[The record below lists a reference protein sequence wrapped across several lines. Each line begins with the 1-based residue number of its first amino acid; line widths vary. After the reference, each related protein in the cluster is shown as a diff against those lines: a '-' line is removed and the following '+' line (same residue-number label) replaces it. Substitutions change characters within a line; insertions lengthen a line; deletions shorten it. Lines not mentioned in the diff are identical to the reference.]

1 MSLRSVDL
9 IRKLDKETGV
19 IQRSATIAVGNIKQH
34 VENLRPKFE
43 ESKVWAQDI
52 LKDQALLLENW
63 KSKLELFSE
72 IPVFEE
78 LGLCLQGSRINSQK
92 VKSSKALKPALT
104 LHDFVDVAQI
114 TNANDAGGEIFK
126 LFNASLSE
134 LTTTFEKVSNDAHNL
149 IESFSRAIASSDGD
163 PSEQAGRLIEEIE
176 VVSRKISAD
185 YDSVLGLPN
194 NQKSI
199 SQVSKTALLHTRN
212 LLPSLMETTAE
223 IYQLLRDTTERK
235 KETMVWAVEYMQKIS
250 TLESL
255 VAQIHAQLA
264 NLGAEMED
272 VEAFDTLSHLA
283 RLPSIYGALLI
294 ECVRRREW
302 NDKITA
308 DSSSLV
314 EEMAIYKAEETR
326 RRKKWLKDMR
336 GAVQLGNI
344 DDMALGVDVN
354 IQSQKQTWP
363 NVTRQEVARYIHSL
377 QKNGP
382 FEEIRGELEDLFNTL
397 DSPTRQ
403 QAKRAKAFR
412 NGSIHEASFG
422 RNSLILRGDDD
433 LLQMMK
439 NDKLKLENKVR
450 SSESR
455 IRKLE
460 DLLHR
465 QTQISRAPA
474 GTSLGISN
482 GPTFERV
489 TTSPTLNYSPP
500 LWKTQ
505 DSPSRRSSVSSRR
518 ISMNHETEDKASAQ
532 RGVIAETELATV
544 KAQATSVQNDAT
556 AKTNLEEELKTRVQE
571 LMSTKEDLMG
581 NLEAQQREFD
591 SERRLIEDEN
601 SKLKLKLE
609 EVEDELDKVLES
621 RDHDDKIKN
630 FEKDLEAM
638 RKETAGEVHKM
649 QKEIDALQKENN
661 IQCERATLL
670 QRQVQ
675 ERADENAELNNKLND
690 LSTQIQNQTD
700 VQANHHR
707 ILRAAL
713 LQLSRDES
721 APDDFGSLV
730 DLVEVTAERTASY
743 LDKIKESLEIIQ
755 AEKAILESRMT
766 EYTQKHH
773 NLEERLGAE
782 QIEVFSL
789 RENLAQQKTQVK
801 SLQEQ
806 MEVERGRYNGL
817 LLECA
822 TTRKTNGMLQEKLG
836 DNESQTASIS
846 SELAEKIRGAQ
857 KLEDT
862 LADREKQLKDLCKI
876 YNESKNHAEA
886 RASKAANVS
895 KRLFLLTISLGRL
908 LEQIGFA
915 VSKQDETMVIQKI
928 PRAVSGSTLLNESS
942 VPMNR
947 SSSGPSTAKSGIET
961 LLPSSVEW
969 ASDDPDVEASKF
981 NEYIQDIRSFDIDT
995 FNDAIVR
1002 RVKEAEHT
1010 ARKWQREARAYR
1022 DKAHR
1027 AQNEAHDKIAFRAFK
1042 EGDLALFLPTKN
1054 QATKPWAAFNVGAPH
1069 YFLREQDSHKLLHRD
1084 WLLARISKVEERVVD
1099 LSKSL
1104 AGNYPASDRRS
1115 IGGTSDGGASFDDDN
1130 PFELSDG
1137 LRWYLLDAAEE
1148 KPGAPIN
1155 IGLSKVTVA
1164 SANVDA
1170 KGSIRIKK
1178 SLDGIGASKTLA
1190 SFDSRRS
1197 SSTSKKGLTAITSS
1211 STHPAVVAELGERP
1225 ESMSQTNEARS
1236 SDPLDPQIQR
1246 TDPTEVRK
1254 DFLWDP

>member
-1 MSLRSVDL
+1 MSLRLVDL

-19 IQRSATIAVGNIKQH
+19 IQRSATIAVENIKQH

-43 ESKVWAQDI
+43 ESRVWARDI
-52 LKDQALLLENW
+52 LKDQTLLLENW
-63 KSKLELFSE
+63 KSKLDSLSK

-78 LGLCLQGSRINSQK
+78 LGQCLQGSRINSQRA
-92 VKSSKALKPALT
+92 KSRKAPKPAPT

-114 TNANDAGGEIFK
+114 TNAKDAGGGIFK
-126 LFNASLSE
+126 RFNASVSE
-134 LTTTFEKVSNDAHNL
+134 LTTTFEKVSNDAHDL
-149 IESFSRAIASSDGD
+149 IESFSRAIASSDSD
-163 PSEQAGRLIEEIE
+163 LSEQAGRLMEEIE
-176 VVSRKISAD
+176 VVTRKISAD

-223 IYQLLRDTTERK
+223 IDQLLRNTTERK
-235 KETMVWAVEYMQKIS
+235 KETMVWAVDYMQKIS

-255 VAQIHAQLA
+255 VAQTHAQLA
-264 NLGAEMED
+264 NLGAEIED

-314 EEMAIYKAEETR
+314 EEMAVYKAEETR
-326 RRKKWLKDMR
+326 RRKKWLKDMG

-363 NVTRQEVARYIHSL
+363 NVTRQEVARYIQSL

-382 FEEIRGELEDLFNTL
+382 FEEIRGELEELFNSL

-403 QAKRAKAFR
+403 QAKRAKAFK

-439 NDKLKLENKVR
+439 NDKYKLEDKVR

-465 QTQISRAPA
+465 QSQMSRAPA

-482 GPTFERV
+482 NSPTFERV
-489 TTSPTLNYSPP
+489 TTSHTLNNAPS

-532 RGVIAETELATV
+532 RGVVLETDLATV
-544 KAQATSVQNDAT
+544 KAQATSLQKDAT
-556 AKTNLEEELKTRVQE
+556 AKINLEEELKARVQE
-571 LMSTKEDLMG
+571 LISTKEDLMG

-591 SERRLIEDEN
+591 SERRSIEDEN

-621 RDHDDKIKN
+621 RDHDDKVN
-630 FEKDLEAM
+630 HFEKELEAM

-649 QKEIDALQKENN
+649 QEEIDALQKENN
-661 IQCERATLL
+661 IHCERATLL
-670 QRQVQ
+670 QLQVQ

-690 LSTQIQNQTD
+690 LSTQIQNRTN

-730 DLVEVTAERTASY
+730 DLVEATAERSASH
-743 LDKIKESLEIIQ
+743 LDTIKESLEIGQ

-773 NLEERLGAE
+773 NLQERLGAE

-789 RENLAQQKTQVK
+789 RENLAQQKTQFK

-806 MEVERGRYNGL
+806 MEVERGRYNEL
-817 LLECA
+817 LSECA
-822 TTRKTNGMLQEKLG
+822 ATTKTNGLLQEKL
-836 DNESQTASIS
+836 DNNESRTANIS

-862 LADREKQLKDLCKI
+862 LADREKRLKDLCKI
-876 YNESKNHAEA
+876 YEESKNHAEA

-895 KRLFLLTISLGRL
+895 KRLFLLTFSLGRL

-928 PRAVSGSTLLNESS
+928 PRTVSGSTLLNESS

-947 SSSGPSTAKSGIET
+947 SSSGPSVAKSGIET
-961 LLPSSVEW
+961 LLSSGVEW
-969 ASDDPDVEASKF
+969 ASDDPDIEASKF
-981 NEYIQDIRSFDIDT
+981 NEYIQDIKSFDIDT
-995 FNDAIVR
+995 FNDAIIR

-1022 DKAHR
+1022 DKSHR
-1027 AQNEAHDKIAFRAFK
+1027 AQNEAHDKIAYRAFK

-1170 KGSIRIKK
+1170 KGSIRMKK
-1178 SLDGIGASKTLA
+1178 SLDGNGATKTLA
-1190 SFDSRRS
+1190 SFGSRRS
-1197 SSTSKKGLTAITSS
+1197 SSTSKKGLTAVMSS
-1211 STHPAVVAELGERP
+1211 SHPAMVAEPGERP
-1225 ESMSQTNEARS
+1225 ESMSQPNEARS
-1236 SDPLDPQIQR
+1236 SDPLNPQIQR
-1246 TDPTEVRK
+1246 ADPTEVRK
-1254 DFLWDP
+1254 DLLWGP

>member
-1 MSLRSVDL
+1 MVDI

-19 IQRSATIAVGNIKQH
+19 IQRSTTIAVENIKQH

-43 ESKVWAQDI
+43 DSKAWARDI
-52 LKDQALLLENW
+52 LEDQTLLLENW
-63 KSKLELFSE
+63 KSKLDSFSK

-78 LGLCLQGSRINSQK
+78 LSLCLQGSGINSPK
-92 VKSSKALKPALT
+92 ASSRKALKTAPT
-104 LHDFVDVAQI
+104 LHDLVDVTQI

-126 LFNASLSE
+126 RFNASVSN
-134 LTTTFEKVSNDAHNL
+134 LTTTFEKVSSDAHDL
-149 IESFSRAIASSDGD
+149 IESFSRAIASADGD
-163 PSEQAGRLIEEIE
+163 AGEQAGRLMEEIE
-176 VVSRKISAD
+176 VVTRKISAD
-185 YDSVLGLPN
+185 YDAVLGLPN
-194 NQKSI
+194 NQKII

-223 IYQLLRDTTERK
+223 IDQLLRDTTEHK
-235 KETMVWAVEYMQKIS
+235 KQTMVWAAHYMQRIS

-255 VAQIHAQLA
+255 VSQLHVQLA
-264 NLGAEMED
+264 NLGAEIED
-272 VEAFDTLSHLA
+272 VEAFDMLSHLA
-283 RLPSIYGALLI
+283 RLPYVYGALLI

-314 EEMAIYKAEETR
+314 EEMAVYKEEETR
-326 RRKKWLKDMR
+326 RRKKWLKDMG
-336 GAVQLGNI
+336 GAVQLENI

-354 IQSQKQTWP
+354 IKSQKQTWP
-363 NVTRQEVARYIHSL
+363 DVNRQDVARYIQSL

-382 FEEIRGELEDLFNTL
+382 FEEIRGELEELFDAL

-403 QAKRAKAFR
+403 QAKRAKAFK
-412 NGSIHEASFG
+412 NGSMHEASFG

-439 NDKLKLENKVR
+439 NEKFKLEDKLR

-455 IRKLE
+455 VRKLE

-465 QTQISRAPA
+465 QSQISRAPA
-474 GTSLGISN
+474 GTSMGINN
-482 GPTFERV
+482 GPTLERV
-489 TTSPTLNYSPP
+489 TTSPTLNYAPS
-500 LWKTQ
+500 LWKPQ

-518 ISMNHETEDKASAQ
+518 ILMNHETEEKITAQ
-532 RGVIAETELATV
+532 RGASLETDLNAV
-544 KAQATSVQNDAT
+544 KAHATSLPNDAT
-556 AKTNLEEELKTRVQE
+556 AKTNLEEELKARVQE

-591 SERRLIEDEN
+591 SERRSIEDEN
-601 SKLKLKLE
+601 NKLKLKLE
-609 EVEDELDKVLES
+609 EVEDVLDKALES
-621 RDHDDKIKN
+621 RDHHDRVQHY
-630 FEKDLEAM
+630 EKELESM
-638 RKETAGEVHKM
+638 RKETAGELNKM
-649 QKEIDALQKENN
+649 QEQIDALQKDNN
-661 IQCERATLL
+661 MYCERATLL
-670 QRQVQ
+670 QGQVQ

-690 LSTQIQNQTD
+690 QSSQIQNRTD

-707 ILRAAL
+707 TLRAAL

-730 DLVEVTAERTASY
+730 DLIEATAERSANY
-743 LDKIKESLEIIQ
+743 LDQIKGSLEIVQ
-755 AEKAILESRMT
+755 AEKASLESRVT
-766 EYTQKHH
+766 EYTQKLHD
-773 NLEERLGAE
+773 LQERLGAE

-789 RENLAQQKTQVK
+789 RENLAEKNTQLK
-801 SLQEQ
+801 SLQENLD
-806 MEVERGRYNGL
+806 VERGRYNDL
-817 LLECA
+817 LSESAA
-822 TTRKTNGMLQEKLG
+822 TTKTNGLLQEKL
-836 DNESQTASIS
+836 DSNESRTVNIS
-846 SELAEKIRGAQ
+846 SKLAERIRESQ
-857 KLEDT
+857 EFEDT
-862 LADREKQLKDLCKI
+862 LADREKQLKDLRKI
-876 YNESKNHAEA
+876 YDGSRNHAET
-886 RASKAANVS
+886 RASKAVNVS
-895 KRLFLLTISLGRL
+895 MRLFLLTVSLGRL
-908 LEQIGFA
+908 LEQIGFTIL
-915 VSKQDETMVIQKI
+915 KQDETMVIQKT
-928 PRAVSGSTLLNESS
+928 PRAVGGSTVLNESS

-947 SSSGPSTAKSGIET
+947 SSSGASPAKSGIET
-961 LLPSSVEW
+961 LLPPDVEW
-969 ASDDPDVEASKF
+969 ASDDPDIEASKF
-981 NEYIQDIRSFDIDT
+981 NAYIQDIKSFDIDA
-995 FNDAIVR
+995 FNDAIIR

-1010 ARKWQREARAYR
+1010 ARKWQREARAHR

-1170 KGSIRIKK
+1170 KGSIRMKK
-1178 SLDGIGASKTLA
+1178 SLDGNGATKTLA

-1197 SSTSKKGLTAITSS
+1197 SSTSKKGLATVTGSS
-1211 STHPAVVAELGERP
+1211 HPAMVADPGERP
-1225 ESMSQTNEARS
+1225 ESMSQSNEVES
-1236 SDPLDPQIQR
+1236 SDPQNLQIQR
-1246 TDPTEVRK
+1246 FDPTEEVRK
-1254 DFLWDP
+1254 DLLWGP

>member
-1 MSLRSVDL
+1 MRLVDL
-9 IRKLDKETGV
+9 IRKLDNETGV
-19 IQRSATIAVGNIKQH
+19 IQRSSTIAVENIKQH

-43 ESKVWAQDI
+43 ESKVWARDI
-52 LKDQALLLENW
+52 LKDQNLLLENW
-63 KSKLELFSE
+63 KSKLDSFSK
-72 IPVFEE
+72 IPVFAE
-78 LGLCLQGSRINSQK
+78 LGLCLQGSLINSQK
-92 VKSSKALKPALT
+92 AKSRRALKPAPT
-104 LHDFVDVAQI
+104 LHDFVDVTLI
-114 TNANDAGGEIFK
+114 TNSNDAGGEIVK
-126 LFNASLSE
+126 RFNASVSD
-134 LTTTFEKVSNDAHNL
+134 LTTTFEKVSNDAHDL
-149 IESFSRAIASSDGD
+149 IENFSRVIASSDGD
-163 PSEQAGRLIEEIE
+163 RSEQAGRLMEEIE
-176 VVSRKISAD
+176 VVTRKISAD

-212 LLPSLMETTAE
+212 LLPSLMETTVE
-223 IYQLLRDTTERK
+223 INQLLRDTTERK
-235 KETMVWAVEYMQKIS
+235 KETMVWAVDYLQKIS

-264 NLGAEMED
+264 NLGAEIED
-272 VEAFDTLSHLA
+272 VEAFDTLSYLV

-314 EEMAIYKAEETR
+314 EEMAVYKEEETR
-326 RRKKWLKDMR
+326 RRKKWLKDMG

-354 IQSQKQTWP
+354 IQSQKQIWP
-363 NVTRQEVARYIHSL
+363 NVTRQEVVRYIQSL
-377 QKNGP
+377 PKNGP
-382 FEEIRGELEDLFNTL
+382 FEEIRDGLEELFNTL

-403 QAKRAKAFR
+403 QAKRAKAFK
-412 NGSIHEASFG
+412 NGSIHQASFG

-439 NDKLKLENKVR
+439 NDKNKLEDKVR

-465 QTQISRAPA
+465 QSQMSRAPA

-489 TTSPTLNYSPP
+489 TTSPTLNYAPS

-505 DSPSRRSSVSSRR
+505 DVPSRRSSVSSRR
-518 ISMNHETEDKASAQ
+518 ISMNHEIEEKASAQ
-532 RGVIAETELATV
+532 RGAILETDLAAV
-544 KAQATSVQNDAT
+544 KTQATSLQKDAT
-556 AKTNLEEELKTRVQE
+556 AKINFEEELKARLQE

-591 SERRLIEDEN
+591 SERRAIEDEN

-609 EVEDELDKVLES
+609 EVEDELDKILES
-621 RDHDDKIKN
+621 RDHNDKIHHY
-630 FEKDLEAM
+630 EKDLESM

-649 QKEIDALQKENN
+649 QEEIDTLQKDNN
-661 IQCERATLL
+661 IHCERAALL
-670 QRQVQ
+670 QRQMQ

-690 LSTQIQNQTD
+690 LSTQIQNRSD
-700 VQANHHR
+700 VQTNHHR
-707 ILRAAL
+707 TLRAAL
-713 LQLSRDES
+713 LQLSMDES

-730 DLVEVTAERTASY
+730 DLVEVTAERSASC
-743 LDKIKESLEIIQ
+743 LHKIQESLKICQ
-755 AEKAILESRMT
+755 AEKATLESRMT

-773 NLEERLGAE
+773 NLQERLGAE

-789 RENLAQQKTQVK
+789 RENLAQQKTQFK

-806 MEVERGRYNGL
+806 LEVERGRYNDL

-822 TTRKTNGMLQEKLG
+822 ATTKTNGLLQEKL
-836 DNESQTASIS
+836 DSNESRAANIS

-862 LADREKQLKDLCKI
+862 LTDREKQVKDLCKI
-876 YNESKNHAEA
+876 YDESKNHAEA

-895 KRLFLLTISLGRL
+895 MRLFLLTVSLGWL

-942 VPMNR
+942 IPMNR
-947 SSSGPSTAKSGIET
+947 SSSGPSVAKSGIET
-961 LLPSSVEW
+961 LLPSGVEW
-969 ASDDPDVEASKF
+969 ASDDPDIEASKF
-981 NEYIQDIRSFDIDT
+981 NEYIQDIKSFDIDT
-995 FNDAIVR
+995 FNDAIIR
-1002 RVKEAEHT
+1002 RVKEVEHT

-1027 AQNEAHDKIAFRAFK
+1027 ALNEAHDKIAFRAFK

-1069 YFLREQDSHKLLHRD
+1069 YFLREQDSHRLLHRD

-1115 IGGTSDGGASFDDDN
+1115 VGGTSDGGASFDDDN

-1155 IGLSKVTVA
+1155 IGLGKVTVA

-1170 KGSIRIKK
+1170 KGSIRMKK
-1178 SLDGIGASKTLA
+1178 SLDGIGATKTLA

-1197 SSTSKKGLTAITSS
+1197 SSTSKKGLTAVMSS
-1211 STHPAVVAELGERP
+1211 SHPAMVAEPAERP

-1236 SDPLDPQIQR
+1236 SDPQNPQTQR
-1246 TDPTEVRK
+1246 VDPTEEV
-1254 DFLWDP
+1254 

>member
-1 MSLRSVDL
+1 MVDI

-19 IQRSATIAVGNIKQH
+19 VQRSTTIAVENIKQH

-43 ESKVWAQDI
+43 DSKAWARDI
-52 LKDQALLLENW
+52 LEDQTLLLENW
-63 KSKLELFSE
+63 RSKLDSFSK

-78 LGLCLQGSRINSQK
+78 LGLCLQSSRINSPK
-92 VKSSKALKPALT
+92 ANPRKALKTAPT
-104 LHDFVDVAQI
+104 LHDLVDVTQI

-126 LFNASLSE
+126 RFNASVSN
-134 LTTTFEKVSNDAHNL
+134 LTTTFEKVSSDAHDL

-176 VVSRKISAD
+176 VVTRKISAD
-185 YDSVLGLPN
+185 YDAVLGLPN
-194 NQKSI
+194 NQKTI

-223 IYQLLRDTTERK
+223 IDQLLRDTTERK
-235 KETMVWAVEYMQKIS
+235 KQTMVWAVHYMQKIS

-264 NLGAEMED
+264 NLGVEIED
-272 VEAFDTLSHLA
+272 VEAFDMLSHLA
-283 RLPSIYGALLI
+283 RLPSVYGALLI

-314 EEMAIYKAEETR
+314 EEMAVYKEEETR
-326 RRKKWLKDMR
+326 RRKKWLKDMG

-354 IQSQKQTWP
+354 IKSQKQTWP
-363 NVTRQEVARYIHSL
+363 NVNRQDVARYIQSL

-382 FEEIRGELEDLFNTL
+382 FEEIRGELEELFDAL

-403 QAKRAKAFR
+403 QAKRAKAFK

-439 NDKLKLENKVR
+439 NEKYKLEDKLR

-465 QTQISRAPA
+465 QSQISRAPA

-482 GPTFERV
+482 VPPTFERV
-489 TTSPTLNYSPP
+489 TTSPILNYAPS

-518 ISMNHETEDKASAQ
+518 ILMNHETEEKITAQ
-532 RGVIAETELATV
+532 RGASLETDLTAV
-544 KAQATSVQNDAT
+544 KAHATSLPKDAT
-556 AKTNLEEELKTRVQE
+556 AKTNPEEELKARVQE

-591 SERRLIEDEN
+591 SERRSIEEEN
-601 SKLKLKLE
+601 NKLKLKLE
-609 EVEDELDKVLES
+609 KVEALES
-621 RDHDDKIKN
+621 RGHDDRIQHY
-630 FEKDLEAM
+630 EKELESM
-638 RKETAGEVHKM
+638 RKETAGEVNKM
-649 QKEIDALQKENN
+649 QEQIYALQKDNN
-661 IQCERATLL
+661 MYCERATLL
-670 QRQVQ
+670 QGQVQ

-690 LSTQIQNQTD
+690 QSSQIQNRTD

-707 ILRAAL
+707 TLRAAL

-730 DLVEVTAERTASY
+730 DLIEATAERSASY
-743 LDKIKESLEIIQ
+743 LDQIKGSLEIGQ
-755 AEKAILESRMT
+755 AEKATLESRVT
-766 EYTQKHH
+766 EYTQKLH
-773 NLEERLGAE
+773 NLQERLGAE

-789 RENLAQQKTQVK
+789 RENLAEQKTQLK
-801 SLQEQ
+801 SLQENLDD
-806 MEVERGRYNGL
+806 ERGRYNDL
-817 LLECA
+817 LSEFA
-822 TTRKTNGMLQEKLG
+822 TTTKTNGLLQEKL
-836 DNESQTASIS
+836 DSNESRTANMS
-846 SELAEKIRGAQ
+846 SELAEKIRESQ

-862 LADREKQLKDLCKI
+862 LADREKQFKDLRKI
-876 YNESKNHAEA
+876 YDDSRNHAEA
-886 RASKAANVS
+886 RASKAVNVS
-895 KRLFLLTISLGRL
+895 MRLFLLTVSLGRL
-908 LEQIGFA
+908 LEQIGFT

-928 PRAVSGSTLLNESS
+928 PRAVGGSTLLNESS

-947 SSSGPSTAKSGIET
+947 SSSGPSPAKSGIET
-961 LLPSSVEW
+961 LLPPDVEW
-969 ASDDPDVEASKF
+969 ASDDPDIEASKF
-981 NEYIQDIRSFDIDT
+981 NAYIQDIKSFDIDA
-995 FNDAIVR
+995 FNDAIIR

-1170 KGSIRIKK
+1170 KGSIRMKK
-1178 SLDGIGASKTLA
+1178 SLDGNGATKTLA

-1197 SSTSKKGLTAITSS
+1197 SSTSKKGVAAVTGSS
-1211 STHPAVVAELGERP
+1211 HPAMVAEPSERP
-1225 ESMSQTNEARS
+1225 ESMSQPNEVGS
-1236 SDPLDPQIQR
+1236 SDPQDSQIQHV
-1246 TDPTEVRK
+1246 DPTEEVRK
-1254 DFLWDP
+1254 DLLWGP

>member
-1 MSLRSVDL
+1 MVEI

-19 IQRSATIAVGNIKQH
+19 VQRSATIAIENIKQH

-43 ESKVWAQDI
+43 DSKAWARDI
-52 LKDQALLLENW
+52 LEDQTLLLENW
-63 KSKLELFSE
+63 KSKLDSFSK

-78 LGLCLQGSRINSQK
+78 LGLCLQGSRINSPK
-92 VKSSKALKPALT
+92 ANSRKALKPAPT
-104 LHDFVDVAQI
+104 LHDFVDVTQI
-114 TNANDAGGEIFK
+114 TNANDAGGEIFRR
-126 LFNASLSE
+126 FNASVSN
-134 LTTTFEKVSNDAHNL
+134 LTTTFEKVSSDAHDL
-149 IESFSRAIASSDGD
+149 VESFNRAIASSDGD
-163 PSEQAGRLIEEIE
+163 PSEQAGRLMEEIE
-176 VVSRKISAD
+176 VVTRKISAD

-194 NQKSI
+194 IQKTI

-223 IYQLLRDTTERK
+223 IDQLLRDTTERK
-235 KETMVWAVEYMQKIS
+235 KQTMVWAVHYMQKIS

-264 NLGAEMED
+264 NLGVEIED

-302 NDKITA
+302 NNKITA

-314 EEMAIYKAEETR
+314 EEMAVYKEEETR
-326 RRKKWLKDMR
+326 RRKKWLKDM
-336 GAVQLGNI
+336 GEAVQLGNI

-363 NVTRQEVARYIHSL
+363 NVNRQDVARYIQSL
-377 QKNGP
+377 QKNES
-382 FEEIRGELEDLFNTL
+382 FEEIRGELEELFDTL

-403 QAKRAKAFR
+403 QAKRAKAFK

-433 LLQMMK
+433 LLQLMK
-439 NDKLKLENKVR
+439 NEKYKLEDKLR

-465 QTQISRAPA
+465 QSQISRAPA

-482 GPTFERV
+482 GPTFERA
-489 TTSPTLNYSPP
+489 TTSPVLNHAPS

-518 ISMNHETEDKASAQ
+518 ISMNNETEDKITAQ
-532 RGVIAETELATV
+532 RGASLETDLTAV
-544 KAQATSVQNDAT
+544 KAHATSVPKDAT
-556 AKTNLEEELKTRVQE
+556 AKINPEELKARVQE

-591 SERRLIEDEN
+591 SERRSIRDEN
-601 SKLKLKLE
+601 NKLKLKLE

-621 RDHDDKIKN
+621 RDHDDRIQHY
-630 FEKDLEAM
+630 EKDLESM

-649 QKEIDALQKENN
+649 QERIDALQKDNN
-661 IQCERATLL
+661 MHCERATLL

-675 ERADENAELNNKLND
+675 EHADENAELNNKLND
-690 LSTQIQNQTD
+690 LSSQIQNRTD

-730 DLVEVTAERTASY
+730 DLIEATAERSASY
-743 LDKIKESLEIIQ
+743 LDQIKASLEIGQ
-755 AEKAILESRMT
+755 AEKATLGSRVT
-766 EYTQKHH
+766 EFTQKLH
-773 NLEERLGAE
+773 NLQERLGAE

-789 RENLAQQKTQVK
+789 RETLAEQKTLFK
-801 SLQEQ
+801 SLQERLD
-806 MEVERGRYNGL
+806 VEGGRYNDL
-817 LLECA
+817 LSESTA
-822 TTRKTNGMLQEKLG
+822 TTKTNGLLQEKL
-836 DNESQTASIS
+836 DSNESRIATIS
-846 SELAEKIRGAQ
+846 SELDEKIRKAQ
-857 KLEDT
+857 ELEDT
-862 LADREKQLKDLCKI
+862 IADREKQLKDFRMVCDDTR
-876 YNESKNHAEA
+876 NHAEA
-886 RASKAANVS
+886 RASKAVNVS
-895 KRLFLLTISLGRL
+895 MRLFLLTVSLGRL

-928 PRAVSGSTLLNESS
+928 PRAVSGSTLLNESA

-947 SSSGPSTAKSGIET
+947 SSSGPSPSKSGIET
-961 LLPSSVEW
+961 ILPPDVEW

-981 NEYIQDIRSFDIDT
+981 NAYIQAIKSFDIDA
-995 FNDAIVR
+995 FNDAIIR

-1115 IGGTSDGGASFDDDN
+1115 IGGTSDGGASIDDDN

-1170 KGSIRIKK
+1170 KGSIRMKK
-1178 SLDGIGASKTLA
+1178 SLDGNGATKTLA

-1197 SSTSKKGLTAITSS
+1197 SSTSKKGLAAVTSS
-1211 STHPAVVAELGERP
+1211 SHPAMFAEPGERP
-1225 ESMSQTNEARS
+1225 ELMSQTTEAGS
-1236 SDPLDPQIQR
+1236 SDLQNPQIQR
-1246 TDPTEVRK
+1246 VDLIEEVRK
-1254 DFLWDP
+1254 DLLWGP

>member
-1 MSLRSVDL
+1 MVDI

-19 IQRSATIAVGNIKQH
+19 VQRSTTIAVENIKQH

-43 ESKVWAQDI
+43 DSKAWARDI
-52 LKDQALLLENW
+52 LEDQTLLLENW
-63 KSKLELFSE
+63 KSKLDSFSK

-78 LGLCLQGSRINSQK
+78 LGLCLQSSRINSPK
-92 VKSSKALKPALT
+92 ANPRKALKTAPT
-104 LHDFVDVAQI
+104 LHDLVDVTQI

-126 LFNASLSE
+126 RFNASVSN
-134 LTTTFEKVSNDAHNL
+134 LTTTFEKVSSDAHDL

-176 VVSRKISAD
+176 VVTRKISAD
-185 YDSVLGLPN
+185 YDAVLGLPN
-194 NQKSI
+194 NQKTI

-223 IYQLLRDTTERK
+223 MDQLLRDTTERK
-235 KETMVWAVEYMQKIS
+235 KQTMVWAVHYMQKIS

-255 VAQIHAQLA
+255 VAQIHVQLA
-264 NLGAEMED
+264 NLGVDIED
-272 VEAFDTLSHLA
+272 VEAFDMLSHLA
-283 RLPSIYGALLI
+283 RLPSVYGALLI

-314 EEMAIYKAEETR
+314 EEMAVYKEEETR
-326 RRKKWLKDMR
+326 RRKKWLKDMG

-354 IQSQKQTWP
+354 IKSQKQTWP
-363 NVTRQEVARYIHSL
+363 NVNRQDVARYIQSL
-377 QKNGP
+377 QENGP
-382 FEEIRGELEDLFNTL
+382 FEEIRVELEELFDAL

-403 QAKRAKAFR
+403 QAKRAKAFK

-439 NDKLKLENKVR
+439 NEKYKLEDKLR

-465 QTQISRAPA
+465 QSQISRAPA

-482 GPTFERV
+482 VPTFERV
-489 TTSPTLNYSPP
+489 TTSPTLNYAPS

-518 ISMNHETEDKASAQ
+518 ILMNHETEEKITAQ
-532 RGVIAETELATV
+532 RGASLETDLTAV
-544 KAQATSVQNDAT
+544 KAHATSLPKDAT
-556 AKTNLEEELKTRVQE
+556 AKANPEEELKARVQE

-591 SERRLIEDEN
+591 SERRSIEEEN
-601 SKLKLKLE
+601 NKLKLKLE
-609 EVEDELDKVLES
+609 KVEALES
-621 RDHDDKIKN
+621 RGNDDRIQHY
-630 FEKDLEAM
+630 EKELESM
-638 RKETAGEVHKM
+638 RKETAGEVNKM
-649 QKEIDALQKENN
+649 QEQIYALQKDNN
-661 IQCERATLL
+661 MYCERATLL
-670 QRQVQ
+670 QGQVQ

-690 LSTQIQNQTD
+690 QSSQIQNRTD

-707 ILRAAL
+707 TLRAAL

-730 DLVEVTAERTASY
+730 DLIEATAERSASY
-743 LDKIKESLEIIQ
+743 LDQIKGSLEIGQ
-755 AEKAILESRMT
+755 TEKATLESRVT
-766 EYTQKHH
+766 EYTQKLH
-773 NLEERLGAE
+773 NLQERLGAE

-789 RENLAQQKTQVK
+789 RENLAEQKTQLK
-801 SLQEQ
+801 SLQENLDD
-806 MEVERGRYNGL
+806 EHGRYNDL
-817 LLECA
+817 LSEFAA
-822 TTRKTNGMLQEKLG
+822 TTKTNGLLREKL
-836 DNESQTASIS
+836 DSNESRTANMS
-846 SELAEKIRGAQ
+846 SELAEKIRESQ

-862 LADREKQLKDLCKI
+862 LADREKQFKDLRKI
-876 YNESKNHAEA
+876 YDDSRNHAEA
-886 RASKAANVS
+886 RASKAVNVS
-895 KRLFLLTISLGRL
+895 MRLFLLTVSLGRL
-908 LEQIGFA
+908 LEQIGFT

-928 PRAVSGSTLLNESS
+928 PRAVGGSTLLNESS

-947 SSSGPSTAKSGIET
+947 SGSGPSPGIET
-961 LLPSSVEW
+961 LLPPDVEW
-969 ASDDPDVEASKF
+969 ASDDPDIEVSKF
-981 NEYIQDIRSFDIDT
+981 NAYIQDIKSFDIDA
-995 FNDAIVR
+995 FNDAIIR

-1170 KGSIRIKK
+1170 KGSIRMKK
-1178 SLDGIGASKTLA
+1178 SLDGNGATKTLA

-1197 SSTSKKGLTAITSS
+1197 SSTSKKGVAAVTGSS
-1211 STHPAVVAELGERP
+1211 HPAMVAEPGERP
-1225 ESMSQTNEARS
+1225 ESMSQPNEVGS
-1236 SDPLDPQIQR
+1236 SDPQNSQIQHV
-1246 TDPTEVRK
+1246 DPTEEVRK
-1254 DFLWDP
+1254 DLLWGP

>member
-1 MSLRSVDL
+1 MSLRLVDL

-19 IQRSATIAVGNIKQH
+19 IQRSATIAVENIKQH

-43 ESKVWAQDI
+43 ESKVWARDI
-52 LKDQALLLENW
+52 LKDQTLLLENW
-63 KSKLELFSE
+63 KSNLDSYSK

-92 VKSSKALKPALT
+92 AKSRKALKPAPT

-114 TNANDAGGEIFK
+114 TNANDNGRGIFK
-126 LFNASLSE
+126 RFNASVSE
-134 LTTTFEKVSNDAHNL
+134 LTTTFEKVSNDAHDL

-163 PSEQAGRLIEEIE
+163 PSEQAGRLMEEIE
-176 VVSRKISAD
+176 VVTRKISAD

-223 IYQLLRDTTERK
+223 IDQLLRDTTERK
-235 KETMVWAVEYMQKIS
+235 RETMVWAVDYMQKIS

-264 NLGAEMED
+264 NLGADIED

-314 EEMAIYKAEETR
+314 EEMAVYKEEETR
-326 RRKKWLKDMR
+326 RRKKWLKDMG

-363 NVTRQEVARYIHSL
+363 NVTRQEVAGYIQSL

-382 FEEIRGELEDLFNTL
+382 FEEIRGELEELFNTL

-403 QAKRAKAFR
+403 QAKRAKAFK

-439 NDKLKLENKVR
+439 NDKYKLEDKVR

-465 QTQISRAPA
+465 QSQISRAPA
-474 GTSLGISN
+474 GTTLGISN

-489 TTSPTLNYSPP
+489 TTSPTLNYAPS

-532 RGVIAETELATV
+532 RGVTLETDLTTV
-544 KAQATSVQNDAT
+544 KAQATSLQKDAT
-556 AKTNLEEELKTRVQE
+556 AKINLEEELKARVQE

-591 SERRLIEDEN
+591 SERRSIEDEN

-621 RDHDDKIKN
+621 RDHDDKIN
-630 FEKDLEAM
+630 NYEKDLEAM

-649 QKEIDALQKENN
+649 QEEIDALQKENN
-661 IQCERATLL
+661 IHCERATLL

-690 LSTQIQNQTD
+690 VSTQIQNRTD

-707 ILRAAL
+707 TLRAAL

-730 DLVEVTAERTASY
+730 DLVEAIAERSASY
-743 LDKIKESLEIIQ
+743 LDTIKESLEIGQ

-773 NLEERLGAE
+773 NLQERLGAE

-789 RENLAQQKTQVK
+789 RENLAQQKTQFK

-806 MEVERGRYNGL
+806 MEVERGRYNDL

-822 TTRKTNGMLQEKLG
+822 ATTKTNGLLQEKL
-836 DNESQTASIS
+836 DNNESRTANIS

-862 LADREKQLKDLCKI
+862 LADREKQLKGLCKI
-876 YNESKNHAEA
+876 YDESKNHAEA

-895 KRLFLLTISLGRL
+895 KRLFLLTVSLGRL

-915 VSKQDETMVIQKI
+915 VSKQDETMVIQKL

-947 SSSGPSTAKSGIET
+947 SSSGPSVAKSGIET
-961 LLPSSVEW
+961 LLPSGVEW
-969 ASDDPDVEASKF
+969 ASDDPDIEASKF
-981 NEYIQDIRSFDIDT
+981 NEYIQDIKSFDIDA
-995 FNDAIVR
+995 FNDAIIR

-1022 DKAHR
+1022 DKAQR

-1170 KGSIRIKK
+1170 KGSIRMKK
-1178 SLDGIGASKTLA
+1178 SLDGNGATKTLA

-1197 SSTSKKGLTAITSS
+1197 SSTSKRGLTAVMSS
-1211 STHPAVVAELGERP
+1211 SHPTMVAEPGERP

-1236 SDPLDPQIQR
+1236 SDPLNPQIQR
-1246 TDPTEVRK
+1246 ADPTEVRK
-1254 DFLWDP
+1254 DLLWGP

>member
-1 MSLRSVDL
+1 MV
-9 IRKLDKETGV
+9 RKLDKETGV
-19 IQRSATIAVGNIKQH
+19 IQRSAAIAVENIKQH

-43 ESKVWAQDI
+43 ESKVWAGDI
-52 LKDQALLLENW
+52 LKDQTLLLENW
-63 KSKLELFSE
+63 KSKLNSFSK

-92 VKSSKALKPALT
+92 AKSRKALKPAPT

-126 LFNASLSE
+126 RFNASVSD
-134 LTTTFEKVSNDAHNL
+134 LTTTFEKVSNDAHDL
-149 IESFSRAIASSDGD
+149 TESFSRAIASSDGD
-163 PSEQAGRLIEEIE
+163 PSEQAGRLIEEVE
-176 VVSRKISAD
+176 VVTRKISAD

-223 IYQLLRDTTERK
+223 IDQLLRDTTERK
-235 KETMVWAVEYMQKIS
+235 KETMVWAVYYMQKIS
-250 TLESL
+250 TLESW

-264 NLGAEMED
+264 NLGAEIED
-272 VEAFDTLSHLA
+272 VDAFDTLSHLV

-314 EEMAIYKAEETR
+314 EEMAVYKEEETR
-326 RRKKWLKDMR
+326 RRKKWLKDMG

-363 NVTRQEVARYIHSL
+363 NVTRQEVARYIQSL

-382 FEEIRGELEDLFNTL
+382 FEEIRGELEELFNTL

-403 QAKRAKAFR
+403 QAKRAKAFK

-439 NDKLKLENKVR
+439 NDKYKLEDKIR

-465 QTQISRAPA
+465 QSQISRAPA

-489 TTSPTLNYSPP
+489 TTSPTLNYAPS

-518 ISMNHETEDKASAQ
+518 ISMNHEIDDKASAQ
-532 RGVIAETELATV
+532 RGVILETDLAAV
-544 KAQATSVQNDAT
+544 KAPATSLPKDAT
-556 AKTNLEEELKTRVQE
+556 AKLNLEELKARVQE

-591 SERRLIEDEN
+591 SERRSIEDEN

-621 RDHDDKIKN
+621 RDHDDKIRHY
-630 FEKDLEAM
+630 EKDLESM

-649 QKEIDALQKENN
+649 QEEIDALQKDNN
-661 IQCERATLL
+661 THCERAALL

-690 LSTQIQNQTD
+690 LSSQIQNRTD

-707 ILRAAL
+707 TLRAAL
-713 LQLSRDES
+713 LQLSSDES

-730 DLVEVTAERTASY
+730 DLVEATAERSATY
-743 LDKIKESLEIIQ
+743 LNKIKESLEICQ
-755 AEKAILESRMT
+755 AEMASLESRMT
-766 EYTQKHH
+766 EYTQTHH
-773 NLEERLGAE
+773 NLQERLGAE

-789 RENLAQQKTQVK
+789 RENLAQQKTQFK
-801 SLQEQ
+801 SLQERL
-806 MEVERGRYNGL
+806 EVERGRYNDL
-817 LLECA
+817 LIECA
-822 TTRKTNGMLQEKLG
+822 ATSKTNGLLQEKL
-836 DNESQTASIS
+836 DNSEGRTANIS

-862 LADREKQLKDLCKI
+862 LADREKQLKGLCKI
-876 YNESKNHAEA
+876 YDESKNHAEA
-886 RASKAANVS
+886 RASKAVNVS
-895 KRLFLLTISLGRL
+895 MRLFLLTVSLSRL

-947 SSSGPSTAKSGIET
+947 SSSGPSVAKSGIET
-961 LLPSSVEW
+961 LLPSGVEW
-969 ASDDPDVEASKF
+969 ASDDPDIEASKF
-981 NEYIQDIRSFDIDT
+981 NEYIQDIKSFDIDA
-995 FNDAIVR
+995 FNDAIIR

-1022 DKAHR
+1022 DKANR

-1155 IGLSKVTVA
+1155 IGLGKVTVA

-1170 KGSIRIKK
+1170 KGSIRTKK
-1178 SLDGIGASKTLA
+1178 SLDGNGATKTLA

-1197 SSTSKKGLTAITSS
+1197 SSTSKKGLAAVMSS
-1211 STHPAVVAELGERP
+1211 SHPAMVAEPGERP
-1225 ESMSQTNEARS
+1225 ESRSQINEARS
-1236 SDPLDPQIQR
+1236 SDPQNPQIQR
-1246 TDPTEVRK
+1246 VDPPGEVRK
-1254 DFLWDP
+1254 DLLWGP

>member
-1 MSLRSVDL
+1 MS
-9 IRKLDKETGV
+9 RKSLTT
-19 IQRSATIAVGNIKQH
+19 A
-34 VENLRPKFE
+34 P
-43 ESKVWAQDI
+43 
-52 LKDQALLLENW
+52 
-63 KSKLELFSE
+63 
-72 IPVFEE
+72 
-78 LGLCLQGSRINSQK
+78 
-92 VKSSKALKPALT
+92 T
-104 LHDFVDVAQI
+104 LHDFVDVTQI

-126 LFNASLSE
+126 QFNASVSN
-134 LTTTFEKVSNDAHNL
+134 LTTTFEKVSNDAHDL

-163 PSEQAGRLIEEIE
+163 LSEQAGRLMEEIE
-176 VVSRKISAD
+176 VVTRKISAD

-194 NQKSI
+194 NQKTI

-223 IYQLLRDTTERK
+223 IDQLLRDTTERK
-235 KETMVWAVEYMQKIS
+235 KQTMVWAVLYMQKIS

-255 VAQIHAQLA
+255 VAQIHAHLA
-264 NLGAEMED
+264 NLGVEIED
-272 VEAFDTLSHLA
+272 GEAFDTLSHLA

-314 EEMAIYKAEETR
+314 EEMAVYKEEETR
-326 RRKKWLKDMR
+326 RRKKWLKDMK
-336 GAVQLGNI
+336 GLVQLGNM

-363 NVTRQEVARYIHSL
+363 NVNRQDVVRYIQTL
-377 QKNGP
+377 PKNGP
-382 FEEIRGELEDLFNTL
+382 FEENRGELEELFNTL

-403 QAKRAKAFR
+403 QAKRAKAFK

-439 NDKLKLENKVR
+439 NEKYKLEDKLR

-465 QTQISRAPA
+465 QSQISRAPA

-489 TTSPTLNYSPP
+489 ATSPTLNYPP
-500 LWKTQ
+500 SLWKTQ

-518 ISMNHETEDKASAQ
+518 ILMNQEAEDKITAQ
-532 RGVIAETELATV
+532 RGISLETDLTV
-544 KAQATSVQNDAT
+544 VKSHATSLQKDST
-556 AKTNLEEELKTRVQE
+556 AKINPEELKVRVQE

-591 SERRLIEDEN
+591 SERRSIEEEN
-601 SKLKLKLE
+601 DKLKVKLE
-609 EVEDELDKVLES
+609 ELEDELGKVLES
-621 RDHDDKIKN
+621 RGHDDRIHHY
-630 FEKDLEAM
+630 EKDLESM
-638 RKETAGEVHKM
+638 HKKTAGEVHKM
-649 QKEIDALQKENN
+649 QEQIDTLQKQIDTLQKDNN
-661 IQCERATLL
+661 MHCERATLL

-675 ERADENAELNNKLND
+675 EHVDENAELNNKLND
-690 LSTQIQNQTD
+690 LSSQIQNRTD
-700 VQANHHR
+700 VQANQHR
-707 ILRAAL
+707 TLRAAL
-713 LQLSRDES
+713 LQLSREES

-730 DLVEVTAERTASY
+730 DLIEATAERSVSY
-743 LDKIKESLEIIQ
+743 LNQIKESLEIVQ
-755 AEKAILESRMT
+755 AEKSTLGSRVT

-773 NLEERLGAE
+773 NLQERLGAG

-789 RENLAQQKTQVK
+789 RENLAEQKTQFK
-801 SLQEQ
+801 SLQGQ
-806 MEVERGRYNGL
+806 LDVERGRYNQL
-817 LLECA
+817 LSESAANTKANRL
-822 TTRKTNGMLQEKLG
+822 LQEKL
-836 DNESQTASIS
+836 DNNESRTANIS
-846 SELAEKIRGAQ
+846 SELAEKTREAQ
-857 KLEDT
+857 ELEDT
-862 LADREKQLKDLCKI
+862 SADREKQLKDLRKI
-876 YNESKNHAEA
+876 YDNSKINAEA
-886 RASKAANVS
+886 RASKAVNVS
-895 KRLFLLTISLGRL
+895 MRLFLLTVSLGRL

-915 VSKQDETMVIQKI
+915 ISKQDETMVIQKI

-947 SSSGPSTAKSGIET
+947 SSSGPSPAKSGIET
-961 LLPSSVEW
+961 LLPPGVDW
-969 ASDDPDVEASKF
+969 ASDDPDIEVSKF
-981 NEYIQDIRSFDIDT
+981 NEYIQDIKGFDIDA
-995 FNDAIVR
+995 FNDAIIR

-1084 WLLARISKVEERVVD
+1084 WLLARISKVEERVVN

-1104 AGNYPASDRRS
+1104 AGNYPASDLRS
-1115 IGGTSDGGASFDDDN
+1115 IGGTSDGGTSFDDDN

-1155 IGLSKVTVA
+1155 IGSSKVTVA

-1170 KGSIRIKK
+1170 KGSIRMKK
-1178 SLDGIGASKTLA
+1178 SLDGNGATKTLA

-1197 SSTSKKGLTAITSS
+1197 SSTSKKSLVAVIGSS
-1211 STHPAVVAELGERP
+1211 HPAMVAEPVERP
-1225 ESMSQTNEARS
+1225 ESMSQSNKARS
-1236 SDPLDPQIQR
+1236 SDPQNQQIQR
-1246 TDPTEVRK
+1246 VDPTEEVRK
-1254 DFLWDP
+1254 DLLWGP

>member
-1 MSLRSVDL
+1 MVDI
-9 IRKLDKETGV
+9 IRKLDRETGV
-19 IQRSATIAVGNIKQH
+19 VQRSTTIAVENIKQH

-43 ESKVWAQDI
+43 DSKAWARDI
-52 LKDQALLLENW
+52 LEDQTLLLENW
-63 KSKLELFSE
+63 KSKLDSFSK

-78 LGLCLQGSRINSQK
+78 LGLCLQSSRINSPK
-92 VKSSKALKPALT
+92 ANPRKALKTAPT
-104 LHDFVDVAQI
+104 LHDLVDVTQI

-126 LFNASLSE
+126 RFNASVSN
-134 LTTTFEKVSNDAHNL
+134 LTTTFEKVSSDAHDL
-149 IESFSRAIASSDGD
+149 IESFSRAISSSDGD

-176 VVSRKISAD
+176 VVTRKISAD
-185 YDSVLGLPN
+185 YDAVLGLPN
-194 NQKSI
+194 NQKTI

-223 IYQLLRDTTERK
+223 IDQLLRDTTERK
-235 KETMVWAVEYMQKIS
+235 KQTMVWAVHYMQKIS

-255 VAQIHAQLA
+255 VAQIHVQLA
-264 NLGAEMED
+264 NLGVEIED
-272 VEAFDTLSHLA
+272 VEAFDMLSHLA
-283 RLPSIYGALLI
+283 RLPSVYGALLI

-314 EEMAIYKAEETR
+314 EEMAVYKEEETR
-326 RRKKWLKDMR
+326 RRKKWLKDMG

-354 IQSQKQTWP
+354 IKSQKQTWP
-363 NVTRQEVARYIHSL
+363 NVNRQDVARYIQSL

-382 FEEIRGELEDLFNTL
+382 FEEIRGELEELFDAL

-403 QAKRAKAFR
+403 QAKRAKAFK

-439 NDKLKLENKVR
+439 NEKYKLEDKLR

-465 QTQISRAPA
+465 QSQISRAPA
-474 GTSLGISN
+474 GISLGISN
-482 GPTFERV
+482 VPTFERV
-489 TTSPTLNYSPP
+489 TTSPTLNYAPS

-518 ISMNHETEDKASAQ
+518 ILMNHETEEKITAQ
-532 RGVIAETELATV
+532 RGASLETDLTAV
-544 KAQATSVQNDAT
+544 KAHATSLPKDAT
-556 AKTNLEEELKTRVQE
+556 AKTNPEEELKARVQE

-591 SERRLIEDEN
+591 SERRSIEEEN
-601 SKLKLKLE
+601 NKLKLKLE
-609 EVEDELDKVLES
+609 KVEALES
-621 RDHDDKIKN
+621 RGHDDRIQHY
-630 FEKDLEAM
+630 EKELESM
-638 RKETAGEVHKM
+638 RKETAGEVNKM
-649 QKEIDALQKENN
+649 QEQIYALQKDNN
-661 IQCERATLL
+661 MYCERATLL
-670 QRQVQ
+670 QGQVQ

-690 LSTQIQNQTD
+690 QSSQIQNRTD

-707 ILRAAL
+707 TLRAAL

-730 DLVEVTAERTASY
+730 DLIEATAERSASY
-743 LDKIKESLEIIQ
+743 LDQIKGSLEIGQ
-755 AEKAILESRMT
+755 AEKATLESRVT
-766 EYTQKHH
+766 ECTQKLH
-773 NLEERLGAE
+773 NLQERLGAE

-789 RENLAQQKTQVK
+789 RENLAEQKTQLK
-801 SLQEQ
+801 SLQENLDD
-806 MEVERGRYNGL
+806 ERGRYNDL
-817 LLECA
+817 LSEFAA
-822 TTRKTNGMLQEKLG
+822 TTKTNGLLQEKL
-836 DNESQTASIS
+836 DSNESRTANMS
-846 SELAEKIRGAQ
+846 SELAEKIRESQ

-862 LADREKQLKDLCKI
+862 LADREKQFKDLRKI
-876 YNESKNHAEA
+876 YDDSRNHAEA
-886 RASKAANVS
+886 RASKAVNVS
-895 KRLFLLTISLGRL
+895 MRLFLLTVSLGRL
-908 LEQIGFA
+908 LEQIGFT

-928 PRAVSGSTLLNESS
+928 PRAVGGSTLLNESS

-947 SSSGPSTAKSGIET
+947 SSSGPSPAKSGIET
-961 LLPSSVEW
+961 LLPPDVEW
-969 ASDDPDVEASKF
+969 ASDDPDIEASKF
-981 NEYIQDIRSFDIDT
+981 NAYIQDIKSFDIDA
-995 FNDAIVR
+995 FNDAIIR

-1084 WLLARISKVEERVVD
+1084 WLLARISKVEERIVD

-1170 KGSIRIKK
+1170 KGSIRMKK
-1178 SLDGIGASKTLA
+1178 SLDGNGATKTLA

-1197 SSTSKKGLTAITSS
+1197 SSTSKKGVAAVTGSS
-1211 STHPAVVAELGERP
+1211 HPAMVVEPGERP
-1225 ESMSQTNEARS
+1225 ESMSQPNEVGS
-1236 SDPLDPQIQR
+1236 SDPQNSQIQHV
-1246 TDPTEVRK
+1246 DPTEEVRK
-1254 DFLWDP
+1254 DLLWGP